1 MQEASS
7 RERHLAKTFT
17 ATVGEKQRRI
27 GSSFYRGDIAH
38 YFPNRRDIEQP
49 TAIPQFILKG
59 WMPEQP
65 FIDQKTNIVAFGS
78 CFAANIGRYLANI
91 GFDVATQR
99 EGSAYIQRISDG
111 LVNVHAICQ
120 QFEWAWENRVPEVE
134 LWHGWKAEDY
144 GYDEEVRLA
153 TKALFD
159 AADVFILTFG
169 LSEIWYDEPTGEVF
183 WRAVPQDKFDPSR
196 HKFRVATYE
205 ETIERMRRIYGL
217 IRKHRPQAK
226 IIFTLSPVGLAAT
239 FRPVACITA
248 NSVSKALLRSAI
260 DQLYRDVHPV
270 DPDFYYFPSYEVVT
284 AGFNQPFSSDLRH
297 PTVPV
302 LNCNMR
308 AFERYFCTTG
318 LTDEDLRDT
327 ITEALNIDKLLGD
340 AKPGERRALVE
351 NAVNAWKEKKGL
363 RSVDKQL
370 LREKRLEERNQR
382 IASRPG
388 ASNRNDKEAKQAE
401 REAIRAER
409 AAMRVERAQR
419 RSLPNGAQETLP
431 DARPVLSQVA
441 PVRTQS
447 PEVRDEG
454 QTGRNAKIVEQA
466 AEREDRQAARNERL
480 AERIAKLE
488 ARAKRLVRTS

>member
-27 GSSFYRGDIAH
+27 GSSFYRGDIAN
-38 YFPNRRDIEQP
+38 YFPNRRDIGQP

-91 GFDVATQR
+91 GFDVATRR
-99 EGSAYIQRISDG
+99 EGTAYIQRISDG

-120 QFEWAWENRVPEVE
+120 QFEWAWENRVPGVE

-205 ETIERMRRIYGL
+205 ETIERMRRVYGL
-217 IRKHRPQAK
+217 IRKYRPQAK

-260 DQLYRDVHPV
+260 DQLYRDVHSA

-284 AGFNQPFSSDLRH
+284 AGFSQPFGSDLRH
-297 PTVPV
+297 PAVPV

-318 LTDEDLRDT
+318 LTDEDLRVT
-327 ITEALNIDKLLGD
+327 IADALKTDSLLAD

-351 NAVNAWKEKKGL
+351 SAVDAWKEKKGL

-370 LREKRLEERNQR
+370 IRDKRLKERQGK
-382 IASRPG
+382 IAGRAG
-388 ASNRNDKEAKQAE
+388 AADRGDDEARQAE
-401 REAIRAER
+401 RAAIRAER
-409 AAMRVERAQR
+409 AQR
-419 RSLPNGAQETLP
+419 RALSGSETEP
-431 DARPVLSQVA
+431 RPRVA
-441 PVRTQS
+441 PVAADRKQT
-447 PEVRDEG
+447 PEGRGAG
-454 QTGRNAKIVEQA
+454 QTGRVAKLAERT
-466 AEREDRQAARNERL
+466 AEREARQAAQSERL
-480 AERIAKLE
+480 AERIARLE
-488 ARAKRLVRTS
+488 ARAKRSAGT